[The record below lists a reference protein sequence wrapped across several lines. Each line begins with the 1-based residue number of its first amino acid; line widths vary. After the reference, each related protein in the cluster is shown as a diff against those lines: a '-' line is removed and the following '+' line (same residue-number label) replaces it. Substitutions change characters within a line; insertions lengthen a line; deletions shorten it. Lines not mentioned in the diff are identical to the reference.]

1 MFSLVSLERYQF
13 IGGPYFNSLYT
24 LSEPKLWLSS
34 DPVML
39 DALMLQRINRGRLK
53 AGFKEI
59 DTDGLRMLE
68 FAEQLGVGSEK
79 TDAVQWVRVLP
90 GGPSKP

>member
-1 MFSLVSLERYQF
+1 MFSIVSLERYQF

-24 LSEPKLWLSS
+24 LTEPKLWLSS

-39 DALMLQRINRGRLK
+39 DALMLQRINTGRLQ

-59 DTDGLRMLE
+59 DADGLRMLE
-68 FAEQLGVGSEK
+68 FAEQLGVGSQK
-79 TDAVQWVRVLP
+79 TEGVKWIRVAP
-90 GGPSKP
+90 AGPTEP